1 VLILSKIKKVIF
13 PVAGLG
19 SRFLPATKII
29 PKEMLPVVDIPQI
42 QLALEE
48 AVASGAEEAIFI
60 TSRGKE
66 SIVDHFDIAYEL
78 KDRLM
83 KNNQYEVLSSLEEL
97 TQKIRI
103 VSVRQDHPLGL
114 GHALLCAEKLIGEE
128 SFAVVLSDDLI
139 RSKVPVIKQM
149 MDVSISL
156 DDAPVISIMKVA
168 GPDISKY
175 GVIEGEETTLKEKRL
190 LLIKD
195 VVEKPKFD
203 EAPSDLAIIGR
214 YIFNPD
220 IFECI
225 NKVKPDTKGEVQL
238 TDAIK
243 MLLDSKQVYG
253 YEFEG
258 KRYDAGSK
266 IGFIKAN
273 IEYGLSRR
281 DIGDELREY
290 LHNLNF

>member
-1 VLILSKIKKVIF
+1 MSKIKKVVF

-29 PKEMLPVVDIPQI
+29 PKEMLPIVDVPQI

-48 AVASGAEEAIFI
+48 AVASGVEEAIFI

-66 SIVDHFDIAYEL
+66 SIIDHFDIAYEL

-83 KNNQYEVLSSLEEL
+83 KSNQDEILSSLEEL

-103 VSVRQDHPLGL
+103 VSVRQEHPLGL
-114 GHALLCAEKLIGEE
+114 GHALLCAEELIGEE

-139 RSKVPVIKQM
+139 RSEVPVIKQM
-149 MDVSISL
+149 IDVSVSL
-156 DDAPVISIMKVA
+156 DNAPVIAIMKVS
-168 GPDISKY
+168 GSDISKY
-175 GVIEGEETTLKEKRL
+175 GVIKGKETILKEKTL
-190 LLIKD
+190 LVIED
-195 VVEKPKFD
+195 VVEKPKFE
-203 EAPSDLAIIGR
+203 EAPSNLAIIGR
-214 YIFNPD
+214 YIFNSE
-220 IFECI
+220 IFKYI
-225 NKVKPDTKGEVQL
+225 NKVNPDSKGEIQL

-243 MLLDSKQVYG
+243 MMLDSKQVYG

-273 IEYGLSRR
+273 IEYGLSRK
-281 DIGDELREY
+281 DIGEELREY
-290 LHNLNF
+290 LKDLNF

>member
-1 VLILSKIKKVIF
+1 MTEIKKVVF

-29 PKEMLPVVDIPQI
+29 PKEMLPIVDVPQI

-48 AVASGAEEAIFI
+48 AVASGIEEAIFI
-60 TSRGKE
+60 TSRGKD

-78 KDRLM
+78 RDRLI
-83 KNNQYEVLSSLEEL
+83 KSGQEDILLSLDEISK
-97 TQKIRI
+97 KIRI

-114 GHALLCAEKLIGEE
+114 GHALLCAEKLVGKEP
-128 SFAVVLSDDLI
+128 FAVILSDDLI
-139 RSKVPVIKQM
+139 RSEVPVIKQM
-149 MDVSISL
+149 IDVSISL
-156 DDAPVISIMKVA
+156 GNATVISTMRVLGA
-168 GPDISKY
+168 DISKY
-175 GVIEGEETTLKEKRL
+175 GVIEAKETILNEERL

-195 VVEKPKFD
+195 VVEKPKFED
-203 EAPSDLAIIGR
+203 APSDLAIIGR
-214 YIFNPD
+214 YIFNAD
-220 IFECI
+220 IFNFI
-225 NKVKPDTKGEVQL
+225 HKVNPDAKGEIQL

-243 MLLDSKQVYG
+243 LLLNSTDVYG

-273 IEYGLSRR
+273 IEYGLSRK
-281 DIGDELREY
+281 DIGEELREY
-290 LHNLNF
+290 LKDLNF

>member
-1 VLILSKIKKVIF
+1 MSKIKKVVF

-29 PKEMLPVVDIPQI
+29 PKEMLPIVDVPQI

-48 AVASGAEEAIFI
+48 AVSSGVEEAIFI

-83 KNNQYEVLSSLEEL
+83 KSNQDEILSSLEEL

-103 VSVRQDHPLGL
+103 VSVRQEHPLGL
-114 GHALLCAEKLIGEE
+114 GHALLCAEELIGEE

-139 RSKVPVIKQM
+139 RSEVPVIKQM
-149 MDVSISL
+149 IEVSVSL
-156 DDAPVISIMKVA
+156 DNAPVIAIMKVP
-168 GPDISKY
+168 GSDISKY
-175 GVIEGEETTLKEKRL
+175 GVIKGKERILKEKTL
-190 LLIKD
+190 LVIED
-195 VVEKPKFD
+195 VVEKPKFE
-203 EAPSDLAIIGR
+203 EAPSNLAIIGR
-214 YIFNPD
+214 YILNSE
-220 IFECI
+220 IFKYI
-225 NKVKPDTKGEVQL
+225 NKVNPDSKGEIQL

-243 MLLDSKQVYG
+243 MMLDSKQVYG

-273 IEYGLSRR
+273 IEYGLSRK
-281 DIGDELREY
+281 DIGEELREY
-290 LHNLNF
+290 LKNLNF

>member
-1 VLILSKIKKVIF
+1 LTEIKKVVF

-29 PKEMLPVVDIPQI
+29 PKEMLPIVDVPQI

-48 AVASGAEEAIFI
+48 AVASGIEEAIFI
-60 TSRGKE
+60 TSRGKD

-78 KDRLM
+78 RDRLI
-83 KNNQYEVLSSLEEL
+83 KSGQEDILLSLDEISK
-97 TQKIRI
+97 KIRI

-114 GHALLCAEKLIGEE
+114 GHALLCAEKLVGKEP
-128 SFAVVLSDDLI
+128 FAVILSDDLI
-139 RSKVPVIKQM
+139 RSEVPVIKQM
-149 MDVSISL
+149 IDVSISL
-156 DDAPVISIMKVA
+156 GNATVVSAMKVLGA
-168 GPDISKY
+168 DISKY
-175 GVIEGEETTLKEKRL
+175 GVIEAKETILNEERL

-195 VVEKPKFD
+195 VVEKPKFED
-203 EAPSDLAIIGR
+203 APSDLAIIGR
-214 YIFNPD
+214 YIFNAD
-220 IFECI
+220 IFNFI
-225 NKVKPDTKGEVQL
+225 HKVNPDAKGEIQL

-243 MLLDSKQVYG
+243 LLLNSTDVYG

-273 IEYGLSRR
+273 IEYGLSRK
-281 DIGDELREY
+281 DIGEELREY
-290 LHNLNF
+290 LKDLNF

>member
-1 VLILSKIKKVIF
+1 MSKIKKVVF

-29 PKEMLPVVDIPQI
+29 PKEMLPIVDVPQI

-48 AVASGAEEAIFI
+48 AVSSGVEEAIFI

-83 KNNQYEVLSSLEEL
+83 KSNQDEILSSLEEL

-103 VSVRQDHPLGL
+103 VSVRQEHPLGL
-114 GHALLCAEKLIGEE
+114 GHALLCAEELIGEE

-139 RSKVPVIKQM
+139 RSEVPVIKQM
-149 MDVSISL
+149 IDVSVSL
-156 DDAPVISIMKVA
+156 DNAPVIAIMKVS
-168 GPDISKY
+168 GSDISKY
-175 GVIEGEETTLKEKRL
+175 GVIKGKETILKEKTL
-190 LLIKD
+190 LVIED
-195 VVEKPKFD
+195 VVEKPKFE
-203 EAPSDLAIIGR
+203 EAPSNLAIIGR
-214 YIFNPD
+214 YIFNSE
-220 IFECI
+220 IFKYI
-225 NKVKPDTKGEVQL
+225 NKVNPDSKGEIQL

-243 MLLDSKQVYG
+243 MMLDSKQVYG

-258 KRYDAGSK
+258 ERYDAGSK

-273 IEYGLSRR
+273 IEYGLSRK
-281 DIGDELREY
+281 DIGEELREY
-290 LHNLNF
+290 LKDLNF

>member
-1 VLILSKIKKVIF
+1 MSKIKKVVF

-29 PKEMLPVVDIPQI
+29 PKEMLPIVDVPQI

-48 AVASGAEEAIFI
+48 AVSSGVEEAIFI

-83 KNNQYEVLSSLEEL
+83 KSNQDEILSSLEEL

-103 VSVRQDHPLGL
+103 VSVRQEHPLGL
-114 GHALLCAEKLIGEE
+114 GHALLCAEELIGEE

-139 RSKVPVIKQM
+139 RSEVPVIKQM
-149 MDVSISL
+149 IDVSVSL
-156 DDAPVISIMKVA
+156 DNAPVIAIMKVS
-168 GPDISKY
+168 GSDISKY
-175 GVIEGEETTLKEKRL
+175 GVIKGKETILKEKTL
-190 LLIKD
+190 LVIED
-195 VVEKPKFD
+195 VVEKPKFE
-203 EAPSDLAIIGR
+203 EAPSNLAIIGR
-214 YIFNPD
+214 YIFNSE
-220 IFECI
+220 IFKYI
-225 NKVKPDTKGEVQL
+225 NKVNPDSKGEIQL

-243 MLLDSKQVYG
+243 MMLDSKQVYG

-273 IEYGLSRR
+273 IEYGLSRK
-281 DIGDELREY
+281 DIGEELCEY
-290 LHNLNF
+290 LKDLNF

>member
-1 VLILSKIKKVIF
+1 LSKIKKVVF

-29 PKEMLPVVDIPQI
+29 PKEMLPIVDVPQI

-48 AVASGAEEAIFI
+48 AVSSGVEEAIFI

-83 KNNQYEVLSSLEEL
+83 KSNQDEILSSLEEL

-103 VSVRQDHPLGL
+103 VSVRQEHPLGL
-114 GHALLCAEKLIGEE
+114 GHALLCAEELIGEE

-139 RSKVPVIKQM
+139 RSEVPVIKQM
-149 MDVSISL
+149 IDVSVSL
-156 DDAPVISIMKVA
+156 DNAPVIAIMKVS
-168 GPDISKY
+168 GSDISKY
-175 GVIEGEETTLKEKRL
+175 GVIKGKETILKEKTL
-190 LLIKD
+190 LVIED
-195 VVEKPKFD
+195 VVEKPKFE
-203 EAPSDLAIIGR
+203 EAPSNLAIIGR
-214 YIFNPD
+214 YIFNSE
-220 IFECI
+220 IFKYI
-225 NKVKPDTKGEVQL
+225 NKVNPDSKGEIQL

-243 MLLDSKQVYG
+243 MMLDSKQVYG

-273 IEYGLSRR
+273 IEYGLSRK
-281 DIGDELREY
+281 DIGEELREY
-290 LHNLNF
+290 LKDLNF

>member
-1 VLILSKIKKVIF
+1 MSKIKKVVF

-29 PKEMLPVVDIPQI
+29 PKEMLPIVDVPQI

-48 AVASGAEEAIFI
+48 AVSSGVEEAIFI

-83 KNNQYEVLSSLEEL
+83 KSNQDEILSSLEEL

-103 VSVRQDHPLGL
+103 VSVRQEHPLGL
-114 GHALLCAEKLIGEE
+114 GHALLCAEELIGEE

-139 RSKVPVIKQM
+139 RSEVPVIKQM
-149 MDVSISL
+149 IDVSISL
-156 DDAPVISIMKVA
+156 DNAPVIAIMKVS
-168 GPDISKY
+168 GSDISKY
-175 GVIEGEETTLKEKRL
+175 GVIKGKETILKEKTL
-190 LLIKD
+190 LVIED
-195 VVEKPKFD
+195 VVEKPKFE
-203 EAPSDLAIIGR
+203 EAPSNLAIIGR
-214 YIFNPD
+214 YIFNSE
-220 IFECI
+220 IFKYI
-225 NKVKPDTKGEVQL
+225 NKVNPDSKGEIQL

-243 MLLDSKQVYG
+243 MMLDSKQVYG

-273 IEYGLSRR
+273 IEYGLSRK
-281 DIGDELREY
+281 DIGEELREY
-290 LHNLNF
+290 LKDLNF

>member
-1 VLILSKIKKVIF
+1 MTEIKKVVF

-29 PKEMLPVVDIPQI
+29 PKEMLPIVDVPQI

-48 AVASGAEEAIFI
+48 AVASGIEEAIFI
-60 TSRGKE
+60 TSRGKD

-78 KDRLM
+78 RDRLI
-83 KNNQYEVLSSLEEL
+83 KSGQEDILLSLDEISK
-97 TQKIRI
+97 KIRI

-114 GHALLCAEKLIGEE
+114 GHALLCAEKLVGKEP
-128 SFAVVLSDDLI
+128 FAVILSDDLI
-139 RSKVPVIKQM
+139 RSEVPVIKQM
-149 MDVSISL
+149 IDVSISL
-156 DDAPVISIMKVA
+156 GNATVVSAMKVLGA
-168 GPDISKY
+168 DISKY
-175 GVIEGEETTLKEKRL
+175 GVIEAKETILNEERL

-195 VVEKPKFD
+195 VVEKPKFED
-203 EAPSDLAIIGR
+203 APSDLAIIGR
-214 YIFNPD
+214 YIFNAD
-220 IFECI
+220 IFNFI
-225 NKVKPDTKGEVQL
+225 HKVNPDAKGEIQL

-243 MLLDSKQVYG
+243 LLLNSTDVYG

-273 IEYGLSRR
+273 IEYGLSRK
-281 DIGDELREY
+281 DIGEELREY
-290 LHNLNF
+290 LKDLNF

>member
-1 VLILSKIKKVIF
+1 MSKIKKVVF

-29 PKEMLPVVDIPQI
+29 PKEMLPIVDVPQI

-48 AVASGAEEAIFI
+48 AVSSGVEEAIFI

-83 KNNQYEVLSSLEEL
+83 KSNQDEILSSLEEL

-103 VSVRQDHPLGL
+103 VSVRQEHPLGL
-114 GHALLCAEKLIGEE
+114 GHALLCAEELIGEE

-139 RSKVPVIKQM
+139 RSEVPVIKQM
-149 MDVSISL
+149 IDVSVSL
-156 DDAPVISIMKVA
+156 DNAPVIAIMKVS
-168 GPDISKY
+168 GSDISKY
-175 GVIEGEETTLKEKRL
+175 GVIKGKETILKEKTL
-190 LLIKD
+190 LVIED
-195 VVEKPKFD
+195 VVEKPKFE
-203 EAPSDLAIIGR
+203 EAPSNLAIIGR
-214 YIFNPD
+214 YIFNSE
-220 IFECI
+220 IFKYI
-225 NKVKPDTKGEVQL
+225 NKVNPDSKGEIQL

-243 MLLDSKQVYG
+243 MMLDSKQVYG

-273 IEYGLSRR
+273 IEYGLSRK
-281 DIGDELREY
+281 DIGEELREY
-290 LHNLNF
+290 LKDLNF

>member
-1 VLILSKIKKVIF
+1 MSKIKKVVF

-29 PKEMLPVVDIPQI
+29 PKEMLPIVDVPQI

-48 AVASGAEEAIFI
+48 AVSSGVEEAIFI

-78 KDRLM
+78 KDRL
-83 KNNQYEVLSSLEEL
+83 KKSNQDEILSSLEEL

-103 VSVRQDHPLGL
+103 VSVRQEHPLGL
-114 GHALLCAEKLIGEE
+114 GHALLCAEELIGEE

-139 RSKVPVIKQM
+139 RSEVPVIKQM
-149 MDVSISL
+149 IDVSISL
-156 DDAPVISIMKVA
+156 DNAPVIAIMKVP
-168 GPDISKY
+168 GSDISKY
-175 GVIEGEETTLKEKRL
+175 GVIKGKERILKEKTL
-190 LLIKD
+190 LVIED
-195 VVEKPKFD
+195 VVEKPKFE
-203 EAPSDLAIIGR
+203 EAPSNLAIIGR
-214 YIFNPD
+214 YIFNSE
-220 IFECI
+220 IFKYI
-225 NKVKPDTKGEVQL
+225 NKVNPDSKGEIQL

-243 MLLDSKQVYG
+243 MMLDSKQVYG

-273 IEYGLSRR
+273 IEYGLSRK
-281 DIGDELREY
+281 DIGEELCEY
-290 LHNLNF
+290 LKDLNF

>member
-1 VLILSKIKKVIF
+1 MTEIKKVVF

-29 PKEMLPVVDIPQI
+29 PKEMLPIVDVPQI

-48 AVASGAEEAIFI
+48 AVASGIEEAIFI
-60 TSRGKE
+60 TSRGKD

-78 KDRLM
+78 RDRLI
-83 KNNQYEVLSSLEEL
+83 KSGQEDILLSLDEISK
-97 TQKIRI
+97 KIRI

-114 GHALLCAEKLIGEE
+114 GHALLCAEKLVGKEP
-128 SFAVVLSDDLI
+128 FAVILSDDLI
-139 RSKVPVIKQM
+139 RSEVPVIKQM
-149 MDVSISL
+149 IDVSISL
-156 DDAPVISIMKVA
+156 GNATVISTMRVLGA
-168 GPDISKY
+168 DISKY
-175 GVIEGEETTLKEKRL
+175 GVIEAKETILNEERL

-195 VVEKPKFD
+195 VVEKPKFED
-203 EAPSDLAIIGR
+203 APSDLAIIGR
-214 YIFNPD
+214 YIFNAD
-220 IFECI
+220 IFNFI
-225 NKVKPDTKGEVQL
+225 HKVNPDAKGEIQL

-243 MLLDSKQVYG
+243 LLLNSTDVYG

-273 IEYGLSRR
+273 IEYGLSRK
-281 DIGDELREY
+281 DIRDELREY
-290 LHNLNF
+290 LRSTNF

>member
-1 VLILSKIKKVIF
+1 MTEIKTVVF

-29 PKEMLPVVDIPQI
+29 PKEMLPIVDVPQI

-48 AVASGAEEAIFI
+48 AVASGIEEAIFI
-60 TSRGKE
+60 TSRGKD

-78 KDRLM
+78 RDRLI
-83 KNNQYEVLSSLEEL
+83 KSGQEDILLSLDEISK
-97 TQKIRI
+97 KIRI

-114 GHALLCAEKLIGEE
+114 GHALLCAEKLVGKEP
-128 SFAVVLSDDLI
+128 FAVILSDDLI
-139 RSKVPVIKQM
+139 RSEVPVIKQM
-149 MDVSISL
+149 IDVSISL
-156 DDAPVISIMKVA
+156 GNATVISTMRVLGA
-168 GPDISKY
+168 DISKY
-175 GVIEGEETTLKEKRL
+175 GVIEAKETILNEERL

-195 VVEKPKFD
+195 VVEKPKFED
-203 EAPSDLAIIGR
+203 APSDLAIIGR
-214 YIFNPD
+214 YIFNAD
-220 IFECI
+220 IFNFI
-225 NKVKPDTKGEVQL
+225 HKVNPDAKGEIQL

-243 MLLDSKQVYG
+243 LLLNSTDVYG

-273 IEYGLSRR
+273 IEYGLSRK
-281 DIGDELREY
+281 DIRDELREY
-290 LHNLNF
+290 LRSTNF